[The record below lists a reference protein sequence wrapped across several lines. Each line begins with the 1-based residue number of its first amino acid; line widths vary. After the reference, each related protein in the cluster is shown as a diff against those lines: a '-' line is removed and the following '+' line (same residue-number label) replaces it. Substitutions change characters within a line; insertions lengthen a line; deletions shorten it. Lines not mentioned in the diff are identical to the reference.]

1 MRYRKAN
8 HTVTGDPGA
17 YESLTDRSREAERI
31 LGQSLDTAR
40 GEAPGPVTSF
50 AILRTLVESRAQRHA
65 SSKESR
71 FMSAIKQPLTAHRK
85 LSFGIV
91 FAVLVFA
98 FATLVPFEYQRTIG
112 YQATFAGIDPAT
124 GLNLA
129 RLESALGALG
139 YDDAEFGLHATSSGV
154 TCQVSGLPSRYAVR
168 EVSAAMAGMAG
179 FDGEPKVAPIIETV
193 SGSLYAQVKC
203 ELSDFDDIDFKGKTD
218 QEIKAEIEKRLA
230 ARGCTGVTVQVIS
243 QGDDGT
249 GEQRQIMV
257 KINDGSGDN
266 DGGLCNNL
274 FLDDIGFDDTTKTD
288 QELEQ
293 EVAKRLAAAGKPNA
307 GVSVTTRTDGKRR
320 IEIKCNPD

>member
-8 HTVTGDPGA
+8 HTETIDPRVDK
-17 YESLTDRSREAERI
+17 SLTDRAREAERI
-31 LGQSLDTAR
+31 LGQSLDAAK

-50 AILRTLVESRAQRHA
+50 AILRTLVESRTRRHA

-71 FMSAIKQPLTAHRK
+71 FMSAIKHPLITHRK

-98 FATLVPFEYQRTIG
+98 LATLVPFEYQRTIG
-112 YQATFAGIDPAT
+112 YQATFAGIDPAA

-129 RLESALGALG
+129 RLENALGALG

-154 TCQVSGLPSRYAVR
+154 TCQISGLPSLYAVS

-179 FDGEPKVAPIIETV
+179 FDGEPDVAPMIETV

-203 ELSDFDDIDFKGKTD
+203 ELGDFDDFDFKGKTD
-218 QEIKAEIEKRLA
+218 EEIKAEIEKRLA
-230 ARGCTGVTVQVIS
+230 ARGCTDVTVQVIS
-243 QGDDGT
+243 QGDAGT

-257 KINDGSGDN
+257 KIKDGSGDKEN
-266 DGGLCNNL
+266 DLCSNL

-293 EVAKRLAAAGKPNA
+293 EVQKRLTSTGKPNA
-307 GVSVTTRTDGKRR
+307 EVSVTTQADGKRR
-320 IEIKCNPD
+320 IEIKCKPD